1 MKTNLRFLSY
11 LLLVGF
17 QLISCSSKRSTTE
30 ETTISELLEFLQT
43 KNFTIAE
50 VIDYPILAIQN
61 CHEGKMVKINK
72 ETVVILNFESVDD
85 AAKYA
90 LTYAGTEKSNKTYSV
105 GKFVIRSE
113 NSFDIGKAM
122 KEALQTY

>member
-11 LLLVGF
+11 LLIVGS
-17 QLISCSSKRSTTE
+17 QLISCSSKSSTAE
-30 ETTISELLEFLQT
+30 DTTISELLEYIQS

-50 VIDYPILAIQN
+50 VMDYPILAINN
-61 CHEGKMVKINK
+61 CHEGKMIKINE
-72 ETVVILNFESVDD
+72 ETVVILNFQSVND
-85 AAKYA
+85 ATKYA

-113 NSFDIGKAM
+113 NSFDVGKALR
-122 KEALQTY
+122 EALVTF